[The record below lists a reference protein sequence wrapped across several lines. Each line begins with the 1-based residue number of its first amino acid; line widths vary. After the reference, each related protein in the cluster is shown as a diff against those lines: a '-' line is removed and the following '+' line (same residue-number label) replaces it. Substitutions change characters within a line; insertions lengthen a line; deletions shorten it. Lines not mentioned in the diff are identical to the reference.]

1 MKKRIISLLL
11 ALILGLSLTGTA
23 LAVSAS
29 TDTNSKET
37 TITGFN
43 GATVSFTD
51 LQGVRNDDKVLVRY
65 TGGLKAGEQYLV
77 LMLSDKAADPTN
89 PDGSKDVIPTANNI
103 LYIDQK
109 AADSNG
115 TIEFEVYPKSLSTGV
130 ILITGVDA
138 SGNPQ
143 KLVAAIIKA
152 QYILG
157 DVDDDGAISPT
168 DAALVLRYAAS
179 LTVSAF
185 NETAADVDGAAGISA
200 TDAALILRV
209 AAGLQDFA

>member
-1 MKKRIISLLL
+1 MKKRITSLLL
-11 ALILGLSLTGTA
+11 ALALALSLVGTA
-23 LAVSAS
+23 LAA
-29 TDTNSKET
+29 DANSKGT
-37 TITGFN
+37 TITGCN
-43 GATVSFTD
+43 GATATFAAGSE
-51 LQGVRNDDKVLVRY
+51 DKVVVTY

-77 LMLSDKAADPTN
+77 LMLSDKAADPEN
-89 PDGSKDVIPTANNI
+89 PDGSKDITPTANNI

-115 TIEFEVYPKSLSTGV
+115 AIEFEVYPKSLSTGV

-157 DVDDDGAISPT
+157 DVDDDGAISST

-179 LTVSAF
+179 LAVSVF
-185 NETAADVDGAAGISA
+185 NEAAADVDGASGISA

-209 AAGLQDFA
+209 AAGLQQFA